1 MPSIRPTRH
10 ASVAA
15 VAALVLSALHAG
27 AARAD
32 EPVAPLPPVDPAAAV
47 AAPLPP
53 PVPPPPALPPPSPP
67 PSVVIVEAPPA
78 VVAAPPAAPPPIVD
92 ARPRDEGPDEARFR
106 DAHADRVILGATAE
120 THPKGTFFVTD
131 YEVAL
136 LQLGYAVTDD
146 LQLSIA
152 GVPPIAKD
160 QPLFFDFG
168 AKLNLARTESARIAV
183 YGALDVLTNTR
194 SSSDNAPAI
203 AGRVGGV
210 AQICFERTCR
220 SSVSFGGGA
229 IFARDAPVVP
239 LYGAVGFIANVS
251 PLVSL
256 LAEPN
261 VVGVAPGDGNSGGAL
276 FSIGYGVRLS
286 GKNFGVDL
294 TFVEPLAA
302 TNGNFNNPF
311 VLGYPFVAFTYRTD
325 PSPRAATGAAARTAP
340 TTPPMVARG
349 M

>member
-1 MPSIRPTRH
+1 MRSLRPTRR

-32 EPVAPLPPVDPAAAV
+32 EPVAPLPPVDPAV
-47 AAPLPP
+47 SVPAPLPP
-53 PVPPPPALPPPSPP
+53 PSPLPPPAPPPA
-67 PSVVIVEAPPA
+67 VVIVEAPPP
-78 VVAAPPAAPPPIVD
+78 VVAAPSPAPIAD
-92 ARPRDEGPDEARFR
+92 AQPRDEAPDEARFR

-136 LQLGYAVTDD
+136 LQIGYAVTDD
-146 LQLSIA
+146 LQISLA

-160 QPLFFDFG
+160 QPLFFDIG
-168 AKLNLARTESARIAV
+168 AKLNLVRTESTRVAV
-183 YGALDVLTNTR
+183 YGAIDVLTNAR
-194 SSSDNAPAI
+194 SNSDNSPEF

-210 AQICFERTCR
+210 AQVCFERACR
-220 SSVSFGGGA
+220 SSLSFGGGA
-229 IFARDAPVVP
+229 IFGHNAEALP
-239 LYGAVGFIANVS
+239 LYGAVGLIANVS

-261 VVGVAPGDGNSGGAL
+261 IAGVAPGEGNTGGAL
-276 FSIGYGVRLS
+276 LSIGYGVRLS

-294 TFVEPLAA
+294 TFIEPIAA
-302 TNGNFNNPF
+302 TSGSFENPF
-311 VLGYPFVAFTYRTD
+311 VLGYPFAAFTYRTD

-340 TTPPMVARG
+340 VALPMVTRG

>member
-32 EPVAPLPPVDPAAAV
+32 EPVAPLPQADPVVAV
-47 AAPLPP
+47 PAPLPP
-53 PVPPPPALPPPSPP
+53 PSLPPPALPPPAPP
-67 PSVVIVEAPPA
+67 PAIVIVEAPAA
-78 VVAAPPAAPPPIVD
+78 VVAPPAPAPVAD
-92 ARPRDEGPDEARFR
+92 AQPRDEGPDEARFR
-106 DAHADRVILGATAE
+106 DAHADRVILGATGE

-136 LQLGYAVTDD
+136 LQIGYALTDD
-146 LQLSIA
+146 LQVSIA

-168 AKLNLARTESARIAV
+168 AKLNLVRTESTRVAV
-183 YGALDVLTNTR
+183 YGALDVLTNAR
-194 SSSDNAPAI
+194 SSSDNAPLF

-210 AQICFERTCR
+210 AQVCFERTCR
-220 SSVSFGGGA
+220 SSVSLGGGA
-229 IFARDAPVVP
+229 IFARDAGAVP
-239 LYGAVGFIANVS
+239 LYGAVGFVANVS

-256 LAEPN
+256 LAEPS
-261 VVGVAPGDGNSGGAL
+261 VVGVAPGAGNTGGAL

-294 TFVEPLAA
+294 TFVEPIA
-302 TNGNFNNPF
+302 TTEGSFENPF
-311 VLGYPFVAFTYRTD
+311 VLGYPFAAFTYRTD
-325 PSPRAATGAAARTAP
+325 PSPRPATGAAARTAP

-349 M
+349 L